1 MSKFVKHPKYS
12 TGFDT
17 AAYRM
22 TVPEGYARYAVI
34 EGLGPGGAGLNIATE
49 SAPAGA
55 FQVDQLPT
63 NWDPKP
69 PAGTCVTIRIGA
81 KKPGSGKIRLL
92 FNGNDYSEPLP
103 VQIPPDGDGTARSL
117 QDAYQL
123 SNRALTK
130 AKERLEELRNSM
142 IAATGP
148 MPFQA
153 NWDVIFERYLLV
165 ANVLNLPNAD
175 LQPGQVN
182 LNPKQKALFAT
193 AIPTITGALDR
204 ITKSLSLWG
213 TGETPFLMRSDLEPD
228 FAHVYGTSRD
238 DRYYG
243 IELEKLSFSHSGPL
257 GRAATMLH
265 ERFHLTGAQHGENF
279 FERKPKPQ
287 TGYETKQ
294 NAFRRVDNAEALAY
308 LVCCLAAELIDPL
321 QVYDRGR

>member
-1 MSKFVKHPKYS
+1 MSKFAKHPKYS

-34 EGLGPGGAGLNIATE
+34 EGFGPGGAGLNIATE

-69 PAGTCVTIRIGA
+69 PGGTCVTIRIGA

-117 QDAYQL
+117 QDAFQL
-123 SNRALTK
+123 SNRALIK

-142 IAATGP
+142 IAATGS

-153 NWDVIFERYLLV
+153 NWDAINERYGVV
-165 ANVLNLPNAD
+165 ALVLNLPNAD
-175 LQPGQVN
+175 LQPGQVS

-204 ITKSLSLWG
+204 IIKG
-213 TGETPFLMRSDLEPD
+213 
-228 FAHVYGTSRD
+228 
-238 DRYYG
+238 
-243 IELEKLSFSHSGPL
+243 
-257 GRAATMLH
+257 
-265 ERFHLTGAQHGENF
+265 
-279 FERKPKPQ
+279 
-287 TGYETKQ
+287 
-294 NAFRRVDNAEALAY
+294 
-308 LVCCLAAELIDPL
+308 
-321 QVYDRGR
+321 

>member
-1 MSKFVKHPKYS
+1 LCDF
-12 TGFDT
+12 
-17 AAYRM
+17 
-22 TVPEGYARYAVI
+22 
-34 EGLGPGGAGLNIATE
+34 
-49 SAPAGA
+49 
-55 FQVDQLPT
+55 
-63 NWDPKP
+63 
-69 PAGTCVTIRIGA
+69 RIGA

-123 SNRALTK
+123 SNRALIK

-142 IAATGP
+142 IAATGA

-204 ITKSLSLWG
+204 IIKG
-213 TGETPFLMRSDLEPD
+213 
-228 FAHVYGTSRD
+228 
-238 DRYYG
+238 
-243 IELEKLSFSHSGPL
+243 
-257 GRAATMLH
+257 
-265 ERFHLTGAQHGENF
+265 
-279 FERKPKPQ
+279 
-287 TGYETKQ
+287 
-294 NAFRRVDNAEALAY
+294 
-308 LVCCLAAELIDPL
+308 
-321 QVYDRGR
+321 